1 MMRWQLLGSE
11 EQFQWTTHSRL
22 DDADIK
28 RLVPCQTEAFFTIS
42 STRSDQFTAIL
53 LSDLDMASG
62 YLNCVLFLLGIVA
75 LGVSNQLFQ
84 STRGS
89 VLVTSTTI
97 SRIEL
102 RTF

>member
-1 MMRWQLLGSE
+1 MRWQLLGSE

-53 LSDLDMASG
+53 LSDMASG
-62 YLNCVLFLLGIVA
+62 YLNCVPFLLGIAA
-75 LGVSNQLFQ
+75 LGVSNQLL
-84 STRGS
+84 GS